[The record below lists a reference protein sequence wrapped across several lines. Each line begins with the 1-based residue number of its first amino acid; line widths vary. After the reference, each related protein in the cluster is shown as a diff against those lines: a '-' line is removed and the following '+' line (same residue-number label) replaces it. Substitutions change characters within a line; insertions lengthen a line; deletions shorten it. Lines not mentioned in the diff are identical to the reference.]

1 MDVQM
6 RASDDDRQRVL
17 DALQRHTAAGRLDLD
32 EFSER
37 AAAVYA
43 ARTLADLAAVTHDLP
58 ATPAPASDPTTAA
71 ASHGRRDLL
80 LLFTVAV
87 VTLVLLFV
95 FMAVTRGPGWVTA
108 P

>member
-1 MDVQM
+1 M

-17 DALQRHTAAGRLDLD
+17 DDLQRHTAAGRLDLD

-43 ARTLADLAAVTHDLP
+43 ARTLADLAAVTRDLP
-58 ATPAPASDPTTAA
+58 ATPTPSPVSESTTAA
-71 ASHGRRDLL
+71 AAHGRRDLL
-80 LLFTVAV
+80 LLFAVAV